1 MTGIRVWA
9 PNARRVRIL
18 TGGQESE
25 MAKLDGGWWSAET
38 PIPADADYAFRLDD
52 DRTPL
57 PDPRSPWQPY
67 GVDGPSRRVDHAA
80 FRWSDGEWQAPPFSS
95 AVIYELH
102 IGTFTPEGTFDSA
115 IHRLAH
121 LSSLGVTH
129 VELMPVPE
137 FSGDWGWGYD
147 GVDLYAPHHAYGGPL
162 GLKRF
167 VDACHSRGIAVLLDV
182 VYNHL
187 GPAGNYLSRF
197 GPYFTKKYLT
207 PWGEAMNLDGAG
219 SRQVRRFLCDNALMW
234 LRDYHIDGLRL
245 DAIHAIYDSSAVH
258 FLEQLA
264 QEVEEL
270 ETQTGR
276 RLVLVAESDLND
288 PRVVTPIEEGGY
300 GIDAQWNDDFH
311 HALHTALTG
320 ECTGYY
326 RDFAGLR
333 DLAKSLQSAFVYDGH
348 YSDFRGRH
356 HGRKP
361 HGIAGTRFVGFLQN
375 HDQAGNRARGERT
388 GHYMNLSQLQ
398 IGAALVLCS
407 PFVPLLFQGE
417 EFGASTPFCY
427 FTQHADPELARAVTE
442 GRRAEFAALGWNTG
456 EIPDP
461 QDPDTFLRSK
471 LDWNEPACEP
481 HKSLLE
487 WHRNLISLRK
497 EIPALRDGRLEDVG
511 VQFDDEKRW
520 LVVKRGPVAIACN
533 LAESKQSIP
542 LPFEGVVLLASKE
555 GGSRGS
561 AVDLPGESVM
571 IVADA
576 QNTERINR

>member
-9 PNARRVRIL
+9 PNARIVRIL
-18 TGGQESE
+18 TGGHESE
-25 MAKLDGGWWSAET
+25 MAKLDGGWWSDET
-38 PIPADADYAFRLDD
+38 PVPADADYAFRLDD
-52 DRTPL
+52 DGTPL

-80 FRWSDGEWQAPPFSS
+80 FRWSDGEWQAPPLPS

-102 IGTFTPEGTFDSA
+102 VGTFTPGGTFDSA
-115 IHRLAH
+115 IHRLGH
-121 LSSLGVTH
+121 LSSLGITH

-167 VDACHSRGIAVLLDV
+167 VDACHSQGIAVLLDV

-219 SRQVRRFLCDNALMW
+219 SSEVRRFLSDNALMW

-245 DAIHAIYDSSAVH
+245 DAIHAIYDLSAVH

-264 QEVEEL
+264 QEVDEL

-276 RLVLVAESDLND
+276 RLVLIAESDLND
-288 PRVVTPIEEGGY
+288 PRVVTPIEECGY
-300 GIDAQWNDDFH
+300 GMDAQWNDDFH

-333 DLAKSLQSAFVYDGH
+333 DLAKSLQSAFVYDGR
-348 YSDFRGRH
+348 YSDFRERH

-361 HGIAGTRFVGFLQN
+361 RGLPGTRFVGFLQN
-375 HDQAGNRARGERT
+375 HDQVGNRARGERAS
-388 GHYMNLSQLQ
+388 HYMNLGQLQ

-442 GRRAEFAALGWNTG
+442 GRRAEFAAFGWNAS

-461 QDPDTFLRSK
+461 QNPNTFLRSK
-471 LDWNEPACEP
+471 LDWNEPAREP
-481 HKSLLE
+481 HKTLLE

-497 EIPALRDGRLEDVG
+497 AIPALRDGRLEDVG
-511 VQFDDEKRW
+511 VQFDDQKRW
-520 LVVKRGPVAIACN
+520 LVVRRGAVAIACN
-533 LAESKQSIP
+533 LAESEQSVP

-555 GGSRGS
+555 GRSRGDV
-561 AVDLPGESVM
+561 ADLPGESVM
-571 IVADA
+571 IVAQKLPDD
-576 QNTERINR
+576 